1 MMRRMRNVPLLL
13 LLAAACAAPPSSGH
27 AMTVFEASSVEV
39 DGARYPFQLLHP
51 AGRPSG
57 PEPLVV
63 FLHGAGER
71 GKDNSRQLTWLP
83 LAMASD
89 SFRERFPCWLLAVQ
103 CPEDEK
109 WADVPWSEVMP
120 SPLPKEPTRA
130 VRAVLAAMER
140 VQREHAVDPDRVYLT
155 GLSMGGYGA
164 WDLAARFPG
173 RFAAVLPICGGGDET
188 TAPRLAEVPIWAFH
202 GAEDPGVPVG
212 RTRSMI
218 AAIRAAGGSPKFTEF
233 PGVGHDSW
241 TPAYRDPEVLDWL
254 FAQRRARR

>member
-164 WDLAARFPG
+164 WDLAMREPH
-173 RFAAVLPICGGGDET
+173 RFAALLPVCGGGDPASVE
-188 TAPRLAEVPIWAFH
+188 RLRGLPIWIWH
-202 GAEDPGVPVG
+202 GDRDAAVPVV
-212 RTRSMI
+212 RSRQMAEALQKASI
-218 AAIRAAGGSPKFTEF
+218 EASYSEL

-241 TPAYRDPEVLDWL
+241 RQAYGPDGALEWM
-254 FAQRRARR
+254 FSQRRGKD